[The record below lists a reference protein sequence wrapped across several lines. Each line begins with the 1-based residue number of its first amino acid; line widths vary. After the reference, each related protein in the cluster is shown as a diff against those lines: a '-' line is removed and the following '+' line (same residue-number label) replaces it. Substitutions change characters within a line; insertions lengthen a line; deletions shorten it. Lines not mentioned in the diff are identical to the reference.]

1 MNKILKLTA
10 LTLLTLVV
18 LSPLV
23 MAGSKP
29 TFRHNPGFGSGS
41 GFNHNNFNTFNKFKT
56 FSTSGVTFNT
66 GPTFV
71 PPTQFG
77 ATSFKFV
84 KKQGFNFDHDFF
96 FHNGQLIR
104 RR

>member
-29 TFRHNPGFGSGS
+29 TIHHKPGFGSGN
-41 GFNHNNFNTFNKFKT
+41 GLNHNNFNNFNKFKT
-56 FSTSGVTFNT
+56 FSTGSVTFNT
-66 GPTFV
+66 GRTFI

-77 ATSFKFV
+77 ATNFKFI
-84 KKQGFNFDHDFF
+84 KKQSFNFDHDFF
-96 FHNGQLIR
+96 FHNGHLIR
-104 RR
+104 R

>member
-10 LTLLTLVV
+10 LTLLTMVV

-29 TFRHNPGFGSGS
+29 TFVHKPGFVTGG
-41 GFNHNNFNTFNKFKT
+41 GFNHNNFNKFKT
-56 FSTSGVTFNT
+56 FSTGGVTFNS
-66 GPTFV
+66 GRTFI
-71 PPTQFG
+71 PPTTFG
-77 ATSFKFV
+77 ATNFTFV
-84 KKQGFNFDHDFF
+84 KKPVFNFDNDFF